1 MIEKVFKK
9 TGKSIL
15 FILVP
20 FDSRGGDRLKENL
33 VPFDSRGVVDLRSD
47 EITFFQKCAFVF

>member
-1 MIEKVFKK
+1 MIEKVLKK

-33 VPFDSRGVVDLRSD
+33 VPFDSRGVTDLRSG
-47 EITFFQKCAFVF
+47 EIAFFQNCVFVF